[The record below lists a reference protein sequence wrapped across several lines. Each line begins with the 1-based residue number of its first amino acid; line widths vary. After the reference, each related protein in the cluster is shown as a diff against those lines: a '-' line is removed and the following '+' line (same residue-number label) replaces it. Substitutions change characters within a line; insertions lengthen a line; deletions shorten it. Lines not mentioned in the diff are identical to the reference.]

1 MPNHLHT
8 ELHTERHPPNTSS
21 SAAIHIRV
29 APASVDTASIPEKLQ
44 WFSISVGM
52 LVVSWIVANS
62 IPFFHLMMGIVAACT
77 TAPLTF
83 GFPAYFYWHD
93 MRRRAR
99 SLRSRRGG
107 GTEAERAATQLPAW
121 EVVALLFMGALTVFL
136 LSFGLVSNLDEL
148 AQRWGADGPLFS
160 CRSLLDL
167 HRLAPRTTGN
177 ATNVTANQTQVCQ
190 WTTGAQPGA
199 H

>member
-1 MPNHLHT
+1 
-8 ELHTERHPPNTSS
+8 
-21 SAAIHIRV
+21 
-29 APASVDTASIPEKLQ
+29 
-44 WFSISVGM
+44 M

-99 SLRSRRGG
+99 SLESRRGG

-121 EVVALLFMGALTVFL
+121 EVVALLLMGALTVFL

-148 AQRWGADGPLFS
+148 VHRWGADGPPFS
-160 CRSLLDL
+160 CRSLFDL
-167 HRLAPRTTGN
+167 HRSTLATLGTTGN

-190 WTTGAQPGA
+190 WTAGAHPGA